1 MIEHF
6 LKHGDQIINATNASE
21 YSVEQYLD
29 DANWIINN
37 GQYIP
42 EKNAFISFMKNVYYG
57 FVGMDQSME
66 NITTFHIKSIY
77 EIIKATGN
85 SCFEK

>member
-1 MIEHF
+1 MKAEENYTIEERELIYHYC
-6 LKHGDQIINATNASE
+6 G
-21 YSVEQYLD
+21 
-29 DANWIINN
+29 
-37 GQYIP
+37 
-42 EKNAFISFMKNVYYG
+42 KNANMKNVYYG

-66 NITTFHIKSIY
+66 NIPTFHIKSIY

>member
-1 MIEHF
+1 
-6 LKHGDQIINATNASE
+6 
-21 YSVEQYLD
+21 
-29 DANWIINN
+29 
-37 GQYIP
+37 
-42 EKNAFISFMKNVYYG
+42 MKNVYYG